1 MRMGVRAMKIK
12 TPNIQFNGILTK
24 RQYTRYILVHH
35 SASDTG
41 DAKLFHQ
48 WHLNKGWSGI
58 GYHYVIGK
66 DGTIE
71 RGRPENTVGAH
82 CSGQR
87 NFDSIAIC
95 CVGNFEQYAP
105 TKAQMESL
113 QWLIRNI
120 RGRYGKLPVQRHKD
134 HQATACPGRLFPYQ
148 ELLKGL
154 EVEPVDDWKEK
165 IISEAM
171 KKGII
176 TERHNPDEPATK
188 WFVLAVAL
196 NVLKLAKGD
205 K

>member
-1 MRMGVRAMKIK
+1 MVV
-12 TPNIQFNGILTK
+12 F
-24 RQYTRYILVHH
+24 
-35 SASDTG
+35 
-41 DAKLFHQ
+41 
-48 WHLNKGWSGI
+48 
-58 GYHYVIGK
+58 
-66 DGTIE
+66 
-71 RGRPENTVGAH
+71 GA
-82 CSGQR
+82 
-87 NFDSIAIC
+87 
-95 CVGNFEQYAP
+95 V
-105 TKAQMESL
+105 
-113 QWLIRNI
+113 
-120 RGRYGKLPVQRHKD
+120 GKLPVQRHKD